1 MLLALTRDV
10 SPTFDR
16 CELTYL
22 PRSPIDVAEARRQH
36 SEYKQCLRELGCH
49 VISLSG
55 NSELPDAV
63 FVEDT
68 AIVLDEMALIAR
80 PGAVSRQA
88 ETPEVRDLLKAYR
101 KLHVIEAPATLDGGD
116 VFRIGKTLF
125 VGLSSRTNGEGVDQ
139 LTAAV
144 GSAGYK
150 VKTVNIRNGLH
161 LKSAVTRL
169 ADKLILVNPEWV
181 DPAQF
186 GNLEVIEVDPSE
198 PHAANAL
205 RVRDRVVYPTQHR
218 KTTARLK
225 SRGLKIRQV
234 DMSEFLKA
242 EGGVTC
248 GSIVFAHPPEKLVEN

>member
-16 CELTYL
+16 CELTFL

-49 VISLSG
+49 VISLPTDA
-55 NSELPDAV
+55 ELPDAV

-68 AIVLDEMALIAR
+68 AIVLDELSVITR
-80 PGAVSRQA
+80 PGAVSRRG
-88 ETPEVRDLLKAYR
+88 ETAGVRDFLKAYR
-101 KLHVIEAPATLDGGD
+101 KLHTLEDPATLDGGD
-116 VFRIGKTLF
+116 VVRIGKTLF

-139 LTAAV
+139 ITAAV
-144 GSAGYK
+144 GAAGYK
-150 VKTVNIRNGLH
+150 VKTVDVRNGLH

-169 ADKLILVNPEWV
+169 AEKLILVNPEWI

-186 GNLEVIEVDPSE
+186 GNLEVIEVDFSE
-198 PHAANAL
+198 PYAANAL
-205 RVRDRVVYPTQHR
+205 RVRDRIVYPTQHR

-225 SRGLKIRQV
+225 SRGLKIRPV

-242 EGGVTC
+242 EGGVSC
-248 GSIVFAHPPEKLVEN
+248 GSIVFTHPPEKSVEN